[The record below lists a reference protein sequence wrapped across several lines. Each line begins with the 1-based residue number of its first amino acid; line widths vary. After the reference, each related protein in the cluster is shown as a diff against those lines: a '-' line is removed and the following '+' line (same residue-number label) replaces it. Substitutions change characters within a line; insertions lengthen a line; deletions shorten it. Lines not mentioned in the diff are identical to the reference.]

1 MKAPITGL
9 LVLATG
15 FVVLAFM
22 LPTIFEKVSDARTV
36 ALSETGLAC
45 TTGAADTTCDT
56 TLGTENAYADVT
68 AITVTET
75 APGSGDLTAGISLAS
90 NRTTLTVVG
99 LATSTAYTLTV
110 DHSIN
115 DPDLSTE
122 AASFLERIP
131 LFAVLGLL
139 VVGVGGIGRA
149 MYARSR

>member
-1 MKAPITGL
+1 
-9 LVLATG
+9 
-15 FVVLAFM
+15 
-22 LPTIFEKVSDARTV
+22 
-36 ALSETGLAC
+36 
-45 TTGAADTTCDT
+45 
-56 TLGTENAYADVT
+56 
-68 AITVTET
+68 
-75 APGSGDLTAGISLAS
+75 
-90 NRTTLTVVG
+90 
-99 LATSTAYTLTV
+99 LTV